1 MYDLM
6 VTMPDGKSSVQ
17 LAYMNTKKAAPDRDI
32 SAADCLEEMA
42 GELSAI
48 GDMGYEIS
56 PIEKREIGGQV
67 FDGFRQALWAGL
79 CIRSITGS
87 GQGIMWRF

>member
-1 MYDLM
+1 MRALVGTSSEIIVNGGGQGDVEGELSQALNVYDLM

-42 GELSAI
+42 GELSAS
-48 GDMGYEIS
+48 GDMG
-56 PIEKREIGGQV
+56 
-67 FDGFRQALWAGL
+67 
-79 CIRSITGS
+79 
-87 GQGIMWRF
+87 